1 VERAAIDVWEL
12 GACLSADQ
20 QMAGEHSIGRAIG
33 MIRLREY
40 PYVANPRMGSEVA
53 LERRARLTRDR
64 RNVLLPLLVVFGPP
78 SDRPVGHMPGEGRL
92 LPRLGEHAGQ
102 RVDAGSLPLVPV
114 QRAAN
119 AVNAAE
125 RPLAATNAR
134 FTALDWLVVVLGGL
148 CVALAVLGTFVP
160 A

>member
-1 VERAAIDVWEL
+1 
-12 GACLSADQ
+12 
-20 QMAGEHSIGRAIG
+20 

-53 LERRARLTRDR
+53 LERRARMTRDR
-64 RNVLLPLLVVFGPP
+64 RNVLVSLLVVL
-78 SDRPVGHMPGEGRL
+78 SSAADRRVGHMLGERRL

-119 AVNAAE
+119 GVNAAE

-134 FTALDWLVVVLGGL
+134 FTALDGWSWCSAG
-148 CVALAVLGTFVP
+148 CA
-160 A
+160 